1 MTRQDMRFAAVA
13 VLVLAGT
20 IAAGANVAAAG
31 RTSDSSG
38 TATTSGP
45 MRCEIRQ
52 SLEGDTILI
61 QPVVRSDRAVS
72 GAYSLSLSGGGSG
85 GSSNIRQ
92 GGDFTAAAGS
102 EIPLGQLSV
111 GAGGIYN
118 VTLKLTA
125 GGASVSCA
133 KKVTGAI

>member
-31 RTSDSSG
+31 RTSDSTG
-38 TATTSGP
+38 TITTSGP

-61 QPVVRSDRAVS
+61 QPVVRSDRAIS

-102 EIPLGQLSV
+102 VTPLGQVSV
-111 GAGGIYN
+111 GAGGIYD

-125 GGASVSCA
+125 GGSSVSCT